1 MIATLR
7 NRNFDL
13 LWLATLISR
22 AGDWVL
28 LVGLPIYV
36 YLLTHSV
43 LAISVTLVAA
53 FLPQIALGSVAGV
66 LVDRW
71 DRKQIMVASNLL
83 LAIALLPLLLVRTP
97 DRVWIIYVVSF
108 VETSLEQFFT
118 PAENALL
125 PALVGEE
132 HLVPANSLNSLVQN
146 LSRLL
151 GPALGGLVAVTFG
164 LLGIV
169 AADALSFVL
178 AAGLI
183 AAISGVAT
191 AALPKTPLTPLEPV
205 TEADSPAGSR
215 KGIWSEW
222 TGGLRVIGSE
232 PVLWVL
238 LCVFSVSSLGEGCF
252 ATLYPVFVYQ
262 VLHGNALQIGE
273 LMSAQAIGGL
283 VGGLLLGWIGNRVL
297 SAWVMGPCLMLF
309 GLIDLAIFNTP
320 AFFPFYWLSF
330 GLFIAVGIPG
340 IISLTGAESRLQAS
354 APDAYRGRVFGIL
367 GTAMGLFML
376 VGTLVA
382 GVVTHH
388 LGVVTVL
395 NIQGTSYVVA
405 GLFLIWG
412 LPKGS
417 AATKTVTAD
426 PADPVAG
433 MIAPESDIVRL

>member
-43 LAISVTLVAA
+43 LAISITLVAA

-71 DRKQIMVASNLL
+71 NRKQIMVVSNLL

-97 DRVWIIYVVSF
+97 DRVWIIYVVTF

-132 HLVPANSLNSLVQN
+132 HLVPANSVNSLVQN
-146 LSRLL
+146 LARLL
-151 GPALGGLVAVTFG
+151 GPALGGLVAATFG

-169 AADALSFVL
+169 VADALSFVL

-183 AAISGVAT
+183 AAISGVA
-191 AALPKTPLTPLEPV
+191 AALPKTPLTPPEPV
-205 TEADSPAGSR
+205 TLAGPRAGLSQV
-215 KGIWSEW
+215 IWSEW
-222 TGGLRVIGSE
+222 TDGLRMIGSE
-232 PVLWVL
+232 RVLWVL

-252 ATLYPVFVYQ
+252 ATLYPVFVYR

-283 VGGLLLGWIGNRVL
+283 GGGLLLGWIGNRVL
-297 SAWVMGPCLMLF
+297 SPFVMGPCLMLF

-340 IISLTGAESRLQAS
+340 IISLTGAQSRLQAS

-367 GTAMGLFML
+367 GAAMGLSML
-376 VGTLVA
+376 VGTLAA

-417 AATKTVTAD
+417 AAPKTMTAD

-433 MIAPESDIVRL
+433 MIAPESDTVRL